1 MKRSQ
6 KFLIIFLV
14 LTAVF
19 SAVTAAVSAF
29 ELESVRKSTNSA
41 VVQIIENVKEK
52 YPEITEREIAEI
64 LNDKSNNSQAEN
76 NLKKYGIDLE
86 SDWAVYKNYVTATFI
101 ITANAILCAVSC
113 LALTAIFLKYCKNQK
128 AEAEC
133 LAGYLRKINRRN
145 YDLELKANSED
156 EMSQLQSE
164 IYKTTVMLKEQADN
178 SQKDKENLKQSLS
191 DISHQ
196 IKTPLTSIMVM
207 LDDIIED
214 ENMPEDI
221 KRDFLNDIRRSSNS
235 ISFLVQSILTLSKLD
250 ANSIV
255 LKSKT
260 ENVKKILDECVKN
273 TEVLAEI
280 KGVETSVG
288 CDDSLTLSCDFKW
301 LCEAI
306 TNIVKNCIEHTNDGG
321 FVKLKGE
328 KNSLCTKITVT
339 DNGCGIAKEDL
350 PHIFERFYK
359 GRNSDENSVGIGLAL
374 AKTIIEKSG
383 GSIYADSEQGKGTKF
398 TVTLF
403 DINNGQ

>member
-1 MKRSQ
+1 
-6 KFLIIFLV
+6 
-14 LTAVF
+14 
-19 SAVTAAVSAF
+19 
-29 ELESVRKSTNSA
+29 
-41 VVQIIENVKEK
+41 
-52 YPEITEREIAEI
+52 
-64 LNDKSNNSQAEN
+64 
-76 NLKKYGIDLE
+76 
-86 SDWAVYKNYVTATFI
+86 
-101 ITANAILCAVSC
+101 
-113 LALTAIFLKYCKNQK
+113 
-128 AEAEC
+128 
-133 LAGYLRKINRRN
+133 
-145 YDLELKANSED
+145 
-156 EMSQLQSE
+156 MSQLQSE

-196 IKTPLTSIMVM
+196 LKTPLTSIMVM

-255 LKSKT
+255 LKSRT

-280 KGVETSVG
+280 KGVETSVE

-306 TNIVKNCIEHTNDGG
+306 TNIVKNCIEHTIEGG
-321 FVKLKGE
+321 FVKLKAE
-328 KNSLCTKITVT
+328 KTSLCTKITVT

-398 TVTLF
+398 TITVF
-403 DINNGQ
+403 GVNNNQ

>member
-6 KFLIIFLV
+6 KFLVIFLV

-19 SAVTAAVSAF
+19 LAVTAVVSAF

-41 VVQIIENVKEK
+41 VVQILENLKEK

-64 LNDKSNNSQAEN
+64 LNGKSNNSQAEN

-128 AEAEC
+128 AEAER

-306 TNIVKNCIEHTNDGG
+306 TNIVKNCIEHTIEGG
-321 FVKLKGE
+321 FVKLKAE
-328 KNSLCTKITVT
+328 KTSLCTKITVT

>member
-6 KFLIIFLV
+6 KFLVIFLV

-29 ELESVRKSTNSA
+29 ELESVLKSTNSA
-41 VVQIIENVKEK
+41 VVQILENVKEK
-52 YPEITEREIAEI
+52 HPEVSERELAEI

-76 NLKKYGIDLE
+76 NLKKYGIDIE
-86 SDWAVYKNYVTATFI
+86 SDWAVYKNHGTATFI

-128 AEAEC
+128 AEAER

-196 IKTPLTSIMVM
+196 LKTPLTSIMVM

-255 LKSKT
+255 LKSRT

-280 KGVETSVG
+280 KGVETSVE

-306 TNIVKNCIEHTNDGG
+306 TNIVKNCIEHTIEGG
-321 FVKLKGE
+321 FVKLKAE
-328 KNSLCTKITVT
+328 KTSLCTKITVT

-383 GSIYADSEQGKGTKF
+383 GSIYADSEKGKGTNF
-398 TVTLF
+398 TITVF
-403 DINNGQ
+403 GVNNNQ

>member
-1 MKRSQ
+1 M
-6 KFLIIFLV
+6 

-29 ELESVRKSTNSA
+29 ELESVLKSTNSA
-41 VVQIIENVKEK
+41 VVQILENVKEK
-52 YPEITEREIAEI
+52 HPEVSERELAEI

-76 NLKKYGIDLE
+76 NLKKYGIDIE
-86 SDWAVYKNYVTATFI
+86 SDWAVYKNHGTATFI

-128 AEAEC
+128 AEAER

-196 IKTPLTSIMVM
+196 LKTPLTSIMVM

-255 LKSKT
+255 LKSRT

-280 KGVETSVG
+280 KGVETSVE

-306 TNIVKNCIEHTNDGG
+306 TNIVKNCIEHTIEGG
-321 FVKLKGE
+321 FVKLKAE
-328 KNSLCTKITVT
+328 KTSLCTKITVT

-398 TVTLF
+398 TITVF
-403 DINNGQ
+403 GVNNNQ

>member
-6 KFLIIFLV
+6 KFLVIFLV

-19 SAVTAAVSAF
+19 SAVTSVVSAF
-29 ELESVRKSTNSA
+29 ELERVRKNTNNA

-52 YPEITEREIAEI
+52 YPEVTERDVAGI
-64 LNDKSNNSQAEN
+64 LNGKSEN
-76 NLKKYGIDLE
+76 PQLEGNLEKYGIDLG
-86 SDWAVYKNYVTATFI
+86 SDWAVYKNDGTSNFI
-101 ITANAILCAVSC
+101 IIANAIICAVSC
-113 LALTAIFLKYCKNQK
+113 LALTEVFIKYCKRQK
-128 AEAEC
+128 AESER

-164 IYKTTVMLKEQADN
+164 IYKTTVMLREQADN

-196 IKTPLTSIMVM
+196 LKTPLTSIMVM

-221 KRDFLNDIRRSSNS
+221 KRDFLNDIRRSSS
-235 ISFLVQSILTLSKLD
+235 GISFLVQSILTLSKLD

-273 TEVLAEI
+273 TAVLAEI
-280 KGVETSVG
+280 KGVETSVE
-288 CDDSLTLSCDFKW
+288 CDDSLTLDCDFRW
-301 LCEAI
+301 LSEAI

-321 FVKLKGE
+321 FVRLKGE
-328 KNSLCTKITVT
+328 KTSFCTKITVT
-339 DNGCGIAKEDL
+339 DNGCGIDKDDL

-359 GRNSDENSVGIGLAL
+359 GRNRDENSVGIGLAL

-383 GSIYADSEQGKGTKF
+383 GSIYTDSEVGKGTKF
-398 TVTLF
+398 TIMIF
-403 DINNGQ
+403 DINNSK